1 MKAPTRATL
10 IIIGVA
16 LLALS
21 LRACAG
27 TSTMGYTLGALELTL
42 GRVETCEKHILA
54 HKEEMRKIRA
64 RLRALENP
72 QGE

>member
-1 MKAPTRATL
+1 MNTPTRATL

-21 LRACAG
+21 LRACVG
-27 TSTMGYTLGALELTL
+27 TSTMCYTLNALELTL

-54 HKEEMRKIRA
+54 HKEEMNGIRA